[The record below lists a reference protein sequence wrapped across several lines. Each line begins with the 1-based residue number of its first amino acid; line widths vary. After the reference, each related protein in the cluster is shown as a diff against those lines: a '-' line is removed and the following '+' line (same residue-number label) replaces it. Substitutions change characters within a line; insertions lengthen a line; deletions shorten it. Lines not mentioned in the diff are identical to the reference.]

1 MFNEIEMENNKI
13 GSAILYFRENYKI
26 SQSKLC
32 KGLCSVPTLSRIE
45 AGARDVD
52 SLLLEAL
59 LERLGKTP
67 NQFELILTDLD
78 YESYQNREDIKKE
91 IEEKNVQS
99 AERLLNV
106 YEKIFSSKGSVHKQ
120 FIVSCRALLNEIQGG
135 DVRTTIELFM
145 EAIGYTVPDFQ
156 TNEIGDYY
164 LSNTEFNIIIDII
177 QRMIAADMIGRAKE
191 ILFQALDYLD
201 NHLSMVENN
210 RLYPKVAIIACRLY
224 QREKNPVRALELC
237 EKGIERNL
245 GSRKLDYRPE
255 LALIKAQTT
264 EAIAIAEGNLELKRK
279 ECRRLFIEAYYIYA
293 FGEEHDIAE
302 EIKQHLKEVYTWED
316 TD

>member
-13 GSAILYFRENYKI
+13 GSAIQYFRENYRI
-26 SQSKLC
+26 SQTTLC

-78 YESYQNREDIKKE
+78 YEAYQSREDIKKH

-99 AERLLNV
+99 ADSMLNL

-120 FIVSCRALLNEIQGG
+120 FIVSCRALLNEIRGG
-135 DVRTTIELFM
+135 DVRTTIDLFM
-145 EAIGYTVPDFQ
+145 EAISYTVPDFK

-164 LSNTEFNIIIDII
+164 LSSTELNIIIDII
-177 QRMIAADMIGRAKE
+177 QRMLAAGMVERAKE
-191 ILFQALDYLD
+191 ILFRVLDYLD
-201 NHLSMVENN
+201 NHTSMAENY
-210 RLYPKVAIIACRLY
+210 RFYPKVAIIACRLY
-224 QREKNPVRALELC
+224 QKENEPRKALELC
-237 EKGIERNL
+237 DKGIERNF
-245 GSRKLDYRPE
+245 GNRKFDYRAE

-264 EAIAIAEGNLELKRK
+264 EELAKADNCFEDMKK
-279 ECRRLFIEAYYIYA
+279 ECKRLFIEAYYIHD
-293 FGEEHDIAE
+293 FCEEYDIAE
-302 EIKQHLKEVYTWED
+302 ELKQHLKEVYQWDD

>member
-13 GSAILYFRENYKI
+13 GSAILYFRENFKI

-91 IEEKNVQS
+91 IEEKNVLS
-99 AERLLNV
+99 AERLLNL

-145 EAIGYTVPDFQ
+145 EAISYTVPDFQ

-177 QRMIAADMIGRAKE
+177 QRMIAADMISRAKE

-224 QREKNPVRALELC
+224 QRENNPKLALEFC
-237 EKGIERNL
+237 EKGIERNI
-245 GSRKLDYRPE
+245 GNRKLDYRPE

-264 EAIAIAEGNLELKRK
+264 EAIAKADESFELKQK
-279 ECRRLFIEAYYIYA
+279 ECRRLFVEAYYIYA
-293 FGEEHDIAE
+293 FCEEYDIAE
-302 EIKQHLKEVYTWED
+302 EIKQHLKEVYKWED